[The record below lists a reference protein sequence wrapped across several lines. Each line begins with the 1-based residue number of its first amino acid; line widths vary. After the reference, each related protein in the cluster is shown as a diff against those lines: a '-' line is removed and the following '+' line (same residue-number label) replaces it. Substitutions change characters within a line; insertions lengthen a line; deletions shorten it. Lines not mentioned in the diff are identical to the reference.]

1 MKHVYNLP
9 RRLVREERGVALVEF
24 ALVAPLL
31 FLVLFGVL
39 DFGKAINYWNTET
52 QMAAQASRIAAVNGG
67 NTYTGSCVGGGTETT
82 LADYIQCQTATG
94 ELRNGSA
101 GTFGATAAQVCII
114 PLAPPSGSPA
124 GTAAGDIGQAIQTI
138 VTTQYSWIPFLG
150 IAPITIRAT
159 ATMRIERHWA
169 DGTVGSTGATCPPPS

>member
-101 GTFGATAAQVCII
+101 GT
-114 PLAPPSGSPA
+114 GSPA